1 MIGRITT
8 GQGGSNSTG
17 RPHVASHI
25 RRNESPCKDGDRF
38 EKLLQTQNR
47 RTCSE
52 VWKSKLLK
60 CKHVEPELLQC
71 NCNETIY
78 NPSITNLR
86 EQQSF
91 CEKWNH
97 QIAQQAEKMEYK
109 NFCAN
114 VQSGLWDKLFCMVI
128 CNFCTYITMEVDEV
142 WHSETLKNDNR
153 VEKNEIT
160 GLLSMLKI

>member
-60 CKHVEPELLQC
+60 C
-71 NCNETIY
+71 
-78 NPSITNLR
+78 
-86 EQQSF
+86 SF
-91 CEKWNH
+91 
-97 QIAQQAEKMEYK
+97 
-109 NFCAN
+109 
-114 VQSGLWDKLFCMVI
+114 V
-128 CNFCTYITMEVDEV
+128 
-142 WHSETLKNDNR
+142 R
-153 VEKNEIT
+153 NEIT
-160 GLLSMLKI
+160 RLLNRLKKWSTKISVRMCRVGCETNCFVWLYATSSRTLQWEWMKYGIQKPWKMTIELRKSKSRDCWACSKFKNEYFWNGWGSIQTV